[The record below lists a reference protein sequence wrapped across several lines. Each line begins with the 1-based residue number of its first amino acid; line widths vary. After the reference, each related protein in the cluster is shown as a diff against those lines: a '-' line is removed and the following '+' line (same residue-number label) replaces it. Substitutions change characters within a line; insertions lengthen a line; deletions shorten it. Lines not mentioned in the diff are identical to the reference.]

1 MIGVIVHRPTGT
13 ALRGVALASALLIV
27 TGCGY
32 AKQDDVQRDLAD
44 LRADM
49 RSEMEAGDRAVEE
62 RLGSRIDNVDLRID
76 QMETALRDLRDEF
89 QVTVERLE
97 NAIRFNAPVHFAF
110 DDATVRPQDRPVLD
124 RFAETVRAYY
134 PNASITVEGF
144 TDSAGSAAYNERLG
158 LRRAESVMEYLV
170 TNGLS
175 SEQLR
180 AVSYGQSRE
189 RQIVPGAAGPGEG
202 GWQNRRVAMVID
214 FNPEGQAPRVA
225 SGNLEADDL
234 QH

>member
-1 MIGVIVHRPTGT
+1 MNGVIVHRSTG
-13 ALRGVALASALLIV
+13 AAVRGVALASALLIV
-27 TGCGY
+27 AGCGY

-49 RSEMEAGDRAVEE
+49 RAEMEAGDRAVEE
-62 RLGSRIDNVDLRID
+62 RLGSRIDNVDRRID

-144 TDSAGSAAYNERLG
+144 TDSAGSASYNQRLG
-158 LRRAESVMEYLV
+158 LQRAESVKDYLV
-170 TNGLS
+170 ASGLS

-180 AVSYGQSRE
+180 AVSYGQAQE
-189 RQIVPGAAGPGEG
+189 RQIIPGAAGPGEE

-214 FNPEGQAPRVA
+214 FNPEGQAARVA
-225 SGNLEADDL
+225 SGGLEDEGL